1 MLLLDMLL
9 IFLVSYLFGA
19 IPWGFVIGKA
29 KGIDIREHGSKN
41 IGSTNVTRTL
51 GKKWGMLCFV
61 LDFLKGFLP
70 SFIAIFILPKYL
82 GITGNYADVCV
93 ILAIVGSFIGHIFP
107 IYLKFKGGKGVATG
121 AGALLALTPLAVVIG
136 LAMWFIIFK
145 ISRYVSVASILA
157 AAIVAVLT
165 CVFSVSNIYP
175 ISITHQIFVAIICLI
190 AIIKHKTNI
199 VRLLNGTENRFEK
212 K

>member
-1 MLLLDMLL
+1 MLLLEMIT
-9 IFLVSYLFGA
+9 IFIGSYLFGA
-19 IPWGFVIGKA
+19 IPFGFIIGKT

-51 GKKWGMLCFV
+51 GKKWGMLCF
-61 LDFLKGFLP
+61 LFDFLKGFLP

-82 GITGNYADVCV
+82 DLSGNYADMSI
-93 ILAIVGSFIGHIFP
+93 ILAIVGSFVGHIFP
-107 IYLKFKGGKGVATG
+107 VYLKFKGGKGVATG
-121 AGALLALTPLAVVIG
+121 AGALLALTPLSVIIG
-136 LAMWFIIFK
+136 LAGWVIIFK

-157 AAIVAVLT
+157 AVIVAAMTAIL
-165 CVFSVSNIYP
+165 SSSNIYP
-175 ISITHQIFVAIICLI
+175 VSLTLQIFVAVICLI

-199 VRLLNGTENRFEK
+199 IRLLNGTENRFEK

>member
-1 MLLLDMLL
+1 MLLLEMIA
-9 IFLVSYLFGA
+9 IFIVSYLFGA
-19 IPWGFVIGKA
+19 IPFGFIIGKA

-51 GKKWGMLCFV
+51 GKKWGMLCFL

-82 GITGNYADVCV
+82 DLCGNYADMSV
-93 ILAIVGSFIGHIFP
+93 ILAIIGSFVGHIFP
-107 IYLKFKGGKGVATG
+107 VYLKFKGGKGVATG
-121 AGALLALTPLAVVIG
+121 AGALLALTPLSVIIG
-136 LAMWFIIFK
+136 LAGWVIIFK

-157 AAIVAVLT
+157 AVIVAAMTTILSASNTYPVSLT
-165 CVFSVSNIYP
+165 L
-175 ISITHQIFVAIICLI
+175 QIFVAVICLI
-190 AIIKHKTNI
+190 AILKHKTNI